1 MNSAAVLESRDRQPA
16 ALSAPRALTY
26 ALVTPARN
34 EAAFIEQTIRSVIA
48 QMALPRRWIIV
59 SDGSTDGT
67 DEIVQ
72 RYAREHDW
80 IELLR
85 MPERHDRQ
93 FAAKAHAFNAGYA
106 HLLVAPEPDEGGSS
120 VLPPGRRPP
129 WAGGCPLTFATA
141 NPSTGGSDSGFDVI
155 GNLDADI
162 TFGPDYFEFLLS
174 KFQLFPEL
182 GVVGTPFVE
191 DHDRLDQHSFAHQF
205 ANSTHVSGACQMFRR
220 ECFEQVGGYV
230 AVKAGA
236 IDWVA
241 VTTARMKGWQTR
253 TFTEKVCFHHRELGV
268 GSGSPGKLPTWF
280 HYGRKAYMVGGHP
293 LWECSRGLFRMWEIP
308 FVLGGLWFVAGYVWA
323 ALHRSERTVSSELMR
338 FHRAEQM
345 ARLRAGWKRIFSW
358 EQ

>member
-1 MNSAAVLESRDRQPA
+1 MNSAAVLESRDRLPA
-16 ALSAPRALTY
+16 PLSAPQVLTY

-48 QMALPRRWIIV
+48 QTALPRKWIIV

-72 RYAREHDW
+72 RYASEHDW

-106 HLLVAPEPDEGGSS
+106 HLRS
-120 VLPPGRRPP
+120 VL
-129 WAGGCPLTFATA
+129 CPL
-141 NPSTGGSDSGFDVI
+141 SSDSGFDII

-162 TFGPDYFEFLLS
+162 TFEPDYFSFLLS
-174 KFQLFPEL
+174 RFQLSPEL

-191 DHDRLDQHSFAHQF
+191 DHERLDQHSYAHQF
-205 ANSTHVSGACQMFRR
+205 ANSTHVSGACQMFRKK
-220 ECFEQVGGYV
+220 CFEEIGGYV
-230 AVKAGA
+230 PVKVGAV
-236 IDWVA
+236 DWIA

-253 TFTEKVCFHHRELGV
+253 TFTEKVCFHHRKLGV
-268 GSGSPGKLPTWF
+268 GSGSHGKLRMRF

-293 LWECSRGLFRMWEIP
+293 LWECLRGLFQVREKP
-308 FVLGGLWFVAGYVWA
+308 FVLGGVWFIAGYLWA
-323 ALHRSERTVSSELMR
+323 ALRRNKRAVSSR
-338 FHRAEQM
+338 IDGIPSCRTDGAASRVIYSSFKGCVKINPPV
-345 ARLRAGWKRIFSW
+345 AGSPA
-358 EQ
+358 QTSTPVDCQ

>member
-1 MNSAAVLESRDRQPA
+1 MNSAAVLESRDGLA
-16 ALSAPRALTY
+16 APLSAPQVLTY

-34 EAAFIEQTIRSVIA
+34 EAAFIEQTICSVIA
-48 QMALPRRWIIV
+48 QTAPPRKWIIV

-72 RYAREHDW
+72 HYASEHDW

-85 MPERHDRQ
+85 MPERRDRQ

-106 HLLVAPEPDEGGSS
+106 HL
-120 VLPPGRRPP
+120 
-129 WAGGCPLTFATA
+129 
-141 NPSTGGSDSGFDVI
+141 STLNSQLSTSWDII

-230 AVKAGA
+230 PVKAGA

-241 VTTARMKGWQTR
+241 VTTARMKGWRTR

-268 GSGSPGKLPTWF
+268 GSGSPGKLPMWF

-293 LWECSRGLFRMWEIP
+293 LWECPRGLFRMWEKP
-308 FVLGGLWFVAGYVWA
+308 FVLGGLWFIAGYTWA
-323 ALHRSERTVSSELMR
+323 ALRRSERAVSRELMQ

-345 ARLRAGWKRIFSW
+345 TRLRQVFGRLAGNRGRI
-358 EQ
+358 